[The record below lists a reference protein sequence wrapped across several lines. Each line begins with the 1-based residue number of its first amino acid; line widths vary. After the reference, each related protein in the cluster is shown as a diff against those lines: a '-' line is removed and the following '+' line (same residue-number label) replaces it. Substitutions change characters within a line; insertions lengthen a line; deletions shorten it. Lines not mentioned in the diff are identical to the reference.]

1 MSPAM
6 EGATWTFSGSVMG
19 VASTRESLAME
30 NVTPSSA
37 RRKTN
42 VYERT
47 NHADISVL
55 TLICPYG
62 DPGDG
67 VRS

>member
-1 MSPAM
+1 M

-19 VASTRESLAME
+19 IASTKGNLAME
-30 NVTPSSA
+30 NATPSSA

-42 VYERT
+42 AYERT
-47 NHADISVL
+47 NHADINVL
-55 TLICPYG
+55 TLICRYG

>member
-1 MSPAM
+1 M

-19 VASTRESLAME
+19 IASTRGNLAMA
-30 NVTPSSA
+30 NATPSTA

-42 VYERT
+42 VYERM